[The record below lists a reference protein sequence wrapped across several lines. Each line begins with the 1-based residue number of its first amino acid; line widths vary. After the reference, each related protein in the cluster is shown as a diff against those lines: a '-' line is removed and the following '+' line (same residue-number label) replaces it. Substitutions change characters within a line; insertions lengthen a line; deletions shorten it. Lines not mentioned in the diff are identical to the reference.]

1 MNPSVREA
9 ASFSRGTGWGRT
21 CESGALVGVFG
32 RAGLAPGIPNGIL
45 SLTFGRCRSPGAMCS
60 LVWSALL
67 AGSFAT
73 ACGGDEL
80 VHPSPDPEP
89 EPPLTRDNLYG
100 LSVIPK
106 FRIELDEAAIASL
119 AAEPKEY
126 TRGTFSDGNVSIE
139 NVGVR
144 LKGNDT
150 LRTLDE
156 KPSFK
161 LKFNKFVSGQRYL
174 GFEGLTLNNMAA
186 DPSMLREWLG
196 YEVFRRF
203 GAPAP
208 RTGYATVEVN
218 GEPYGLYLN
227 IEPYNDDFLE
237 RNFDDPSG
245 NLYEGDHGDDVQR
258 DVQNWDQ
265 DEGSDTSREDLQRL
279 REAMSGEVDSYFYGE
294 SAPIAT
300 DEFFAFIAAEAFVG
314 HFDGYQSPHN
324 FFLYNEPASGLWF
337 FLPWN
342 LDQAFYRATSAFFG
356 AGYLTRSCIDSSA
369 RCLLDYTA
377 RTLDRTRALADE
389 DLPGL
394 FATTRQRIANAARAD
409 MRKTHSQASM
419 ESSADQVASWVAAR
433 VSAFEAEVDCLVD
446 GKQIDADGDGF
457 GTCTHDCDDAD
468 PGVHFGA
475 AEVCDEIDND
485 CSGFVDDVPA
495 CPCPSEVIDGVE
507 FFFCTHVIKW
517 YKAREFCAA
526 QGHQLAKVAT
536 EAQNARVWEVAQSMR
551 KGAWAIGL
559 TDSATEGE
567 FRFLDGTEPTFTTW
581 APGEPAQRLPI
592 FDCVYLKS
600 GDEPA
605 WYEGNCNEVGS
616 FVCSALP

>member
-1 MNPSVREA
+1 MV
-9 ASFSRGTGWGRT
+9 G
-21 CESGALVGVFG
+21 GAL
-32 RAGLAPGIPNGIL
+32 LTSSCL
-45 SLTFGRCRSPGAMCS
+45 S
-60 LVWSALL
+60 
-67 AGSFAT
+67 

-80 VHPSPDPEP
+80 VRPPPEP
-89 EPPLTRDNLYG
+89 EPPLTHENLYS
-100 LSVIPK
+100 LEVIPT
-106 FRIELDEAAIASL
+106 FRLELDDAAVAAL

-161 LKFNKFVSGQRYL
+161 LKFNEFVSGQRYL

-196 YEVFRRF
+196 YEVFRRY
-203 GAPAP
+203 GVPAP
-208 RTGYATVEVN
+208 RTGYATLEVN
-218 GEPYGLYLN
+218 GEAYGLYLN

-265 DEGSDTSREDLQRL
+265 DEGLDTSRADLLRL
-279 REAMSGEVDSYFYGE
+279 QAAMSGEVESYFYGE

-300 DEFFAFIAAEAFVG
+300 DEFFGFIAAEAFVG

-324 FFLYNEPASGLWF
+324 YFIYNEPAPDLWS

-342 LDQAFYRATSAFFG
+342 LDQSFYRATSAFFG
-356 AGYLTRSCIDSSA
+356 AGYLTRACIDSSE

-377 RTLDRTRALADE
+377 RTLARTRALAAE
-389 DLPGL
+389 DLPSSL
-394 FATTRQRIANAARAD
+394 AATRQRIGFAARGD
-409 MRKTHSQASM
+409 VRKTHSQASM
-419 ESSADQVASWVAAR
+419 ESSADQLAGWLAAR
-433 VSAFEAEVDCLVD
+433 VPAFEAEVDCLVD
-446 GKQIDADGDGF
+446 GKQTDADGDGF
-457 GTCTHDCDDAD
+457 GTCTHDCDDTD
-468 PGVHFGA
+468 PGVHFSA
-475 AEVCDEIDND
+475 SEVCDQVDND
-485 CSGFVDDVPA
+485 CSGFIDDVAA
-495 CPCPSEVIDGVE
+495 CACPSEVIDGVE
-507 FFFCTHVIKW
+507 FYFCTHVIKW

-526 QGHQLAKVAT
+526 QGHQLAKIDT
-536 EAQNARVWEVAQSMR
+536 EAQNAKVWEVAQGMR
-551 KGAWAIGL
+551 QGAWSIGL

-567 FRFLDGTEPTFTTW
+567 FRFLDGTEPSFTTW

-600 GDEPA
+600 GSEPA
-605 WYEGNCNEVGS
+605 WYEGNCNEVGA